1 MAASQYIAWCVTELC
16 ANAGRSA
23 SQHGAHRLNVDL
35 TLLARALCGDLRR
48 LGLCWGGLADIWSAL
63 AGNFRRLFVRKL
75 LAELIESEILKVE
88 LQVV

>member
-1 MAASQYIAWCVTELC
+1 MGVVHVCTAVTELC
-16 ANAGRSA
+16 ANAGRSV
-23 SQHGAHRLNVDL
+23 SRHGAHRLNVDL

-48 LGLCWGGLADIWSAL
+48 LGLCWGGHLVRVSREV
-63 AGNFRRLFVRKL
+63 RRLFVRKL